1 MTFLTPANSYTWPDL
16 ITQLL
21 NKENL
26 THDQSLW
33 AMDTV
38 MNGQAEAVELAGF
51 LIALRAKG
59 ESAVEISGLADAML
73 KHSLHFS
80 IPGNSVDIVGTGG
93 DRSNS
98 VNISTMA
105 ALVIA
110 GAGLT
115 VIKHGNR
122 AASSKSGSADVLESL
137 GISLNHSPQR
147 VAEIGKEV
155 GITFCFAQVFHPSMK
170 YAAPARKVGVATAF
184 NFLGPLTN
192 PAQPSAVAV
201 GVADQRMAPIVA
213 GVFAGRGTAA
223 LVFRGA
229 GGLDELAP
237 IGSTE
242 IWAVKNGQIQETVLK
257 LHEVF
262 QVPEITLEDL
272 KGADATYN
280 AEIARKVLAGEAGP
294 IRDTVVMN
302 AAAAIVADGSLIADS
317 ASESLEEQLVAAYK
331 VAERSIDSGAAKNK
345 LEQWAAASA
354 RS

>member
-1 MTFLTPANSYTWPDL
+1 
-16 ITQLL
+16 
-21 NKENL
+21 
-26 THDQSLW
+26 
-33 AMDTV
+33 

-73 KHSLHFS
+73 NHSLRFS

-170 YAAPARKVGVATAF
+170 YAAPARRVGVATAF

-213 GVFAGRGTAA
+213 GVFAGRGTDA
-223 LVFRGA
+223 LVFRGV

-242 IWAVKNGQIQETVLK
+242 IWAVKDRQIQESVLK

-272 KGADATYN
+272 KGGDAAYN
-280 AEIARKVLAGEAGP
+280 AEVARKVLAGEPGP
-294 IRDTVVMN
+294 IRNTVLMN
-302 AAAAIVADGSLIADS
+302 AAAAIVADGSLIADHGS
-317 ASESLEEQLVAAYK
+317 GSLEERLVAAYK
-331 VAERSIDSGAAKNK
+331 VAERSIDSGAAKKK
-345 LEQWAAASA
+345 LEKWAQASA